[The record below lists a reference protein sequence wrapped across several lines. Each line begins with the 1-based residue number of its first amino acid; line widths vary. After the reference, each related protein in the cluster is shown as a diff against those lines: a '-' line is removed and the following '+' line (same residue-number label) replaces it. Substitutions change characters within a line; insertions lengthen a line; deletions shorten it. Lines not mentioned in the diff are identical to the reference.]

1 MRSSF
6 PALFYR
12 FQMRLLLYLLLVG
25 SIPLLVAVA
34 VFYNQTN
41 GYSQRELTATVA
53 QAHQQVLTGAARELQ
68 TVSVFAQ
75 QAASDYAVLAYSR
88 QPLSGGYPAQAGE
101 LRSYIENFLYQQT
114 LHNRY
119 FAQICLTVS
128 SSNRT
133 LCSQGYGGLESI
145 GSPQDMRPG
154 KFEPS
159 VGGSDRDSYVV
170 RYLQPVR
177 DNASSQELGYI
188 VIWYNLSKMMRDL
201 EVAAV
206 DQALVDE
213 EGRMLYRSGNLDLSL
228 FPASVNGLELDGASV
243 RSVRRLDVPGG
254 EWSSYYQAPNT
265 FAQTAMPN
273 LRKLLALLFAVLAV
287 LSIGS
292 SILFARYVTRPLHR
306 LKGLMK
312 RAELGDLK
320 AYWMS
325 KGMDEWN
332 DLGESYNQMLNR
344 LEELIKQ
351 VKLEEALK
359 KEAEMEALHYQLNP
373 HFLYNTLNTIKW
385 VAKIHKTPQISEVV
399 SALVRLLQAS
409 LGKKGDFITLREEC
423 GLVRDYM
430 EIQSFRYGDRVQ
442 VRFELDELTERC
454 IVPRMLL
461 QPLVENAIIHGIEP
475 SRRQGVITIRSWL
488 DRDLLFCQVEDNG
501 VGIEMVDGG
510 DERKAGKVEQKP
522 GAGWTA
528 VGGTAGTASGS
539 LTDAGRGGS
548 GNSEAARGEW
558 RNGDAS
564 ETFGSS
570 PIAPAGARSGG
581 DAAWVGRASG
591 GDGDVEGIARR
602 GSVGADGKA
611 AGESRENGEAAANM
625 EAGLRGDRAGR
636 GAGVAALGG
645 KSLRERMSGIG
656 IAHIREKIKLYYGPE
671 YKLHITSKPGE
682 GTVVRMFLPI
692 HQSEE

>member
-6 PALFYR
+6 PALLYR

-25 SIPLLVAVA
+25 SIPLLVAVG
-34 VFYNQTN
+34 VFYHQTN
-41 GYSQRELTATVA
+41 GYSQRELTANVA

-68 TVSVFAQ
+68 AVRSFAQ
-75 QAASDYAVLAYSR
+75 QAAEDYAVLAYSR
-88 QPLSGGYPAQAGE
+88 QQAAGGYPAQIGE
-101 LRSYIENFLYQQT
+101 LRSYIERFLYQQT

-133 LCSQGYGGLESI
+133 LCSQGYGGLEAM

-159 VGGSDRDSYVV
+159 VGGSDQGSYIV
-170 RYLQPVR
+170 RYLQPVG
-177 DNASSQELGYI
+177 DSASSDELGYI
-188 VIWYNLSKMMRDL
+188 VIWYNLSRMMKDL
-201 EVAAV
+201 EVASV

-243 RSVRRLDVPGG
+243 RSVRKLDVPGG

-265 FAQTAMPN
+265 FAQTAMPS

-292 SILFARYVTRPLHR
+292 SLVFARYVTRPLHR

-442 VRFELDELTERC
+442 ARFELDPQTERC

-475 SRRQGVITIRSWL
+475 SRRQGVITIRTWL

-501 VGIEMVDGG
+501 IGM
-510 DERKAGKVEQKP
+510 
-522 GAGWTA
+522 
-528 VGGTAGTASGS
+528 
-539 LTDAGRGGS
+539 
-548 GNSEAARGEW
+548 
-558 RNGDAS
+558 
-564 ETFGSS
+564 
-570 PIAPAGARSGG
+570 
-581 DAAWVGRASG
+581 
-591 GDGDVEGIARR
+591 
-602 GSVGADGKA
+602 
-611 AGESRENGEAAANM
+611 EAAAGGRADGFAGAALSAERHEADADLTG
-625 EAGLRGDRAGR
+625 EAGPAGGEGQAPETEWAEPEAAAKRGERLPER
-636 GAGVAALGG
+636 GAGRAAAVRPGGGRAGQPGGAGPSEAWAAGGGERPSGQELAEAQARPDDERAGATPIGG

-671 YKLHITSKPGE
+671 YKLHMTSKPGE

-692 HQSEE
+692 HRSEE